1 MHTKI
6 CGTSRAPL
14 LTLLLFL
21 VSLGFAVYL
30 NARPPA
36 QDASKPVAEQEKVQ
50 TAASAAASGDYV
62 GSATCKTCH
71 EDMPSKG
78 FYKNFED
85 SPHFVTT
92 LDTRKGPEWHGCEA
106 CHGPGKAHMEGGGNL
121 FPLCPRN
128 TRNFARLAHLPLFA
142 VKCVARFVNS

>member
-1 MHTKI
+1 MRQGHFCEASSVSARQGGEMHTKI

-71 EDMPSKG
+71 DDMPSKS

-85 SPHFVTT
+85 SPHFVNHAGYQE
-92 LDTRKGPEWHGCEA
+92 R
-106 CHGPGKAHMEGGGNL
+106 
-121 FPLCPRN
+121 PRV
-128 TRNFARLAHLPLFA
+128 ARLRGLPRAWQSSHGRRRKSLSSLPE
-142 VKCVARFVNS
+142 KHS